1 MRSLFLIAAATF
13 ASVAWAGDAVVSK
26 DWLIIVP
33 DEEPSGVQRAIE
45 SAARELAHD
54 IGEATGLK
62 LNVAHA
68 KYVKPGARGIYVGA
82 VFAERA
88 GLMPKEH
95 PLQGLENVVAEK
107 DGNIYLFGKDR
118 PGRNVKGYTSW
129 RFLVLPSVKAIANF
143 MERHMDVRFLSPG
156 RTGRDVPKRERI
168 SVAEGTF
175 ER

>member
-62 LNVAHA
+62 SKTSLKSSSTRPWEHA
-68 KYVKPGARGIYVGA
+68 PVQSR
-82 VFAERA
+82 
-88 GLMPKEH
+88 
-95 PLQGLENVVAEK
+95 
-107 DGNIYLFGKDR
+107 
-118 PGRNVKGYTSW
+118 
-129 RFLVLPSVKAIANF
+129 
-143 MERHMDVRFLSPG
+143 
-156 RTGRDVPKRERI
+156 
-168 SVAEGTF
+168 
-175 ER
+175 